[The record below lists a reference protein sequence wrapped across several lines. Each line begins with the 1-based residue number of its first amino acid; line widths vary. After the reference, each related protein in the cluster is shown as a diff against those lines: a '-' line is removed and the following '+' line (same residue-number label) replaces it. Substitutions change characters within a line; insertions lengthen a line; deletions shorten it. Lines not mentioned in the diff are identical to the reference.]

1 MIDGTTDRGP
11 GARNDYVRVLGEDCF
26 KIADYDRLPPF
37 FMTLVGSSDHWL
49 FASSTGGV
57 TAGRVEPDNAVF
69 PYYTEDKVADGA
81 EHTGP
86 KTIFRVRSGEGDRV
100 WEPFSLRDA
109 AVYRTRRN
117 LYKNRE
123 GSTIAF
129 EEVNEDLG
137 LSFLYAWRTSDRY
150 GIVKTSRL
158 AETSGVRRSVEVLD
172 GFQNIIPSG
181 AYKNMQETFSVLLDA
196 YKRSELVSESGL
208 AAFSLSSSMTDKAE
222 ASESLAAT
230 IAFQLGLEP
239 TSYLLSSRMLEAFRR
254 GEETPRETDV
264 RGERGAYF
272 VRARLDLGPR
282 EERVWHLVADA
293 DADAVAVADL
303 ARSLEER
310 GGVAAVLLEKD
321 IEEGRRRLVELVAAA
336 DGLQETADA
345 AACAHHFA
353 NAQFNIMRGGVFA
366 EGYSIRAEDFAAFVR
381 GRNAAVAAAEAGF
394 LAALPALLSVE
405 ELLSRADGA
414 GSADLERLSREYL
427 PLTFGRRH
435 GDPSRPWNSF
445 AIRIKNPDGSRR
457 FDYQGNWRD
466 IFQNWEALA
475 LSYPLFLESM
485 IARFLNAVTADGY
498 NPYRVTKN
506 GIDWEIPEPDSPW
519 SNIGYWSDHQI
530 VYLGKLL
537 EAFERVRP
545 GRLAATV
552 ADPRYSSANMP
563 YRIKAYAEILAD
575 PGKTIAFD
583 YAAQAKIEAATASLG
598 GDGKLV
604 RDAAG
609 NVVHVSAAEKLLV
622 LTLAKLSNLVPGGG
636 IWMNT
641 QRPEWNDGNNALVGK
656 GLSVVT
662 ACQLLRFVRFCA
674 AIFDGA
680 AVFNGADGVAA
691 DSAGAAAGAQ
701 GTIAVDAR
709 VAAWFADLEAL
720 LRSPSA
726 AAADEETRRT
736 FMDAAGEAGGRY
748 RASLYGAE
756 GERRTTTLSRSAI
769 AAFFRD
775 AAAALE
781 ATVRANR
788 REDGLYHAYNVLS
801 LQGRSAR
808 IGRLDPML
816 EGQVAVLSALILSP
830 AEATEVL
837 RALRASAMY
846 RRDQNSYMLYPDRNL
861 PGFLAKNAVE
871 AEKLAD
877 SALAAALER
886 DGDRSVLARDGSGT
900 WRFGKTI
907 RNAEVLEAALDALA
921 AKKDFAGLVEAERAR
936 ILELY
941 EETFDHAHF
950 TGRSGTFFAYEG
962 LGSIY
967 WHMVSKL
974 LLACQEAYLA
984 ARSAPAEE
992 GAAALAEAYY
1002 GIRAGLGF
1010 NKSPETYGAFPND
1023 PYSHTPGGKG
1033 ARQPGMT
1040 GQVKEE
1046 VLTRFG
1052 ELGVVFEGG
1061 RIAFRPALLKRS
1073 EFLNERGEF
1082 SWFDRDGRWK
1092 KLAYPARSLAFTC
1105 CGAPVLYR
1113 EIASGAAEEPSI
1125 EVRMSDGTTRRFAGD
1140 ALDAA
1145 TSLLVFERDCAVEAI
1160 EVRVRPGLEG

>member
-11 GARNDYVRVLGEDCF
+11 GARSDYVRVLGEDCF
-26 KIADYDRLPPF
+26 RIADYDRLPPF

-57 TAGRVEPDNAVF
+57 TAGRVEPDYAVF

-81 EHTGP
+81 EYTGP
-86 KTIFRVRSGEGDRV
+86 KAIFRVRTGDGDRL

-129 EEVNEDLG
+129 EEINEDLG

-158 AETSGVRRSVEVLD
+158 AEMNGVRRSVELLD

-181 AYKNMQETFSVLLDA
+181 AYKNMQETLSVLLDA
-196 YKRSELVSESGL
+196 YKRSELLSESGL
-208 AAFSLSSSMTDKAE
+208 AVFSLSSSMTDMAE

-230 IAFQLGLEP
+230 VAFQLGLEP
-239 TSYLLSSRMLEAFRR
+239 SSYLLSSRNLDAFRR

-264 RGERGAYF
+264 RGERGAYL

-282 EERVWHLVADA
+282 EERIWHLVVDA

-336 DGLQETADA
+336 DGLQESADES
-345 AACAHHFA
+345 ACAHHFA

-366 EGYSIRAEDFAAFVR
+366 EGYSIRAEDFADFVR
-381 GRNAAVAAAEAGF
+381 GRNAAVAAAKADF
-394 LAALPALLSVE
+394 LAALPALLGVE
-405 ELLSRADGA
+405 ELLRRADGA
-414 GSADLERLSREYL
+414 GSADLERLGREYL

-466 IFQNWEALA
+466 IFQNWEALS
-475 LSYPLFLESM
+475 LSFPLFLESM
-485 IARFLNAVTADGY
+485 IARFLNAVTPDGY

-552 ADPRYSSANMP
+552 AEPRYSSANIP

-583 YAAQAKIEAATASLG
+583 YAAQAKIEGATASLG

-604 RDAAG
+604 RDADG

-622 LTLAKLSNLVPGGG
+622 LTLAKLSNFVPGGG

-674 AIFDGA
+674 AVFDGA
-680 AVFNGADGVAA
+680 SGTDGAPSAA
-691 DSAGAAAGAQ
+691 DAAAGDQ

-709 VAAWFADLEAL
+709 VAAWFADLDSL

-726 AAADEETRRT
+726 AAADEKARRA

-748 RASLYGAE
+748 RASVYGAE
-756 GERRTTTLSRSAI
+756 GQRRTALLSRSAI

-775 AAAALE
+775 AATALE

-788 REDGLYHAYNVLS
+788 REDGLYHSYNVLS
-801 LQGRSAR
+801 LQGGGAR

-816 EGQVAVLSALILSP
+816 EGQVAVLSALILKP
-830 AEATEVL
+830 AEALDVL

-846 RRDQNSYMLYPDRNL
+846 RRDQNSYMLYPDRDL
-861 PGFLAKNAVE
+861 PGFLAKNAVK

-886 DGDRSVLARDGSGT
+886 AGDRSVLGRDGGGT

-907 RNAEVLEAALDALA
+907 RNAEALGAALDALA
-921 AKKDFAGLVEAERAR
+921 AKKSFAPLVEAERES

-974 LLACQEAYLA
+974 LLAGQEAYFA
-984 ARSAPAEE
+984 ARSVDGEE
-992 GAAALAEAYY
+992 RAAADLADAYY
-1002 GIRAGLGF
+1002 GIRSGLGF

-1052 ELGVVFEGG
+1052 ELGVVFEAG

-1073 EFLNERGEF
+1073 EFLSERGEF

-1092 KLAYPARSLAFTC
+1092 KLPYPARSLAFTC

-1113 EIASGAAEEPSI
+1113 EIEPGSTEEPSV
-1125 EVRMSDGTTRRFAGD
+1125 EVRMADGTRRFAGE
-1140 ALDAA
+1140 ALDEA

-1160 EVRVRPGLEG
+1160 TVRVRPGLEA